1 MSIAGVKS
9 YNFNTIKL
17 NLTRIGE
24 VFVFNVIKSANSMV
38 TLSIDIGGS
47 HIKTSTLDENGKLIA
62 PYNKLET
69 PGNATPEAVI
79 SVIKKLANG
88 LQYDRVS
95 AGFPGYVRDGIVH
108 TAPNLGNRAWDKIN
122 FAQML
127 SNSLGKP
134 ARVVNDADL
143 LGLGVISGKG
153 LEMMITLGTGFGTAL
168 YLDGK
173 LLPHLELA
181 HHPIKKKKTYDE
193 YLGEEARKHKGNK
206 KWVKRLKYVLD
217 IIKIVFNYDTLYIG
231 GGNSRF
237 IDFTLPD
244 NIKIVT
250 NVEGIDGGVK
260 LWK

>member
-1 MSIAGVKS
+1 
-9 YNFNTIKL
+9 
-17 NLTRIGE
+17 
-24 VFVFNVIKSANSMV
+24 MV

-69 PGNATPEAVI
+69 PAHATPGAVI
-79 SVIKKLANG
+79 TVIEKLAQG
-88 LQYDRVS
+88 LAFDRIS
-95 AGFPGYVRDGIVH
+95 AGFPGYVRDGIVY
-108 TAPNLGNRAWDKIN
+108 TAPNLGNSAWHKIN
-122 FAQML
+122 FSQLL
-127 SNSLGKP
+127 SESLGKP

-143 LGLGVISGKG
+143 LGLGVISGMG

-206 KWVKRLKYVLD
+206 KWVKRLEYALE
-217 IIKIVFNYDTLYIG
+217 IIKTVFNYDTLYIG
-231 GGNSRF
+231 GGNARF
-237 IDFTLPD
+237 IDFSLAG

-250 NVEGIDGGVK
+250 NMEGIDGGVM